1 MPSSS
6 MACPG
11 TSCLK
16 SGAMLYSATATG
28 CDNWHLAAI
37 MLCAATL
44 LALLILP
51 AVDGLTAESSL
62 SQTCMAP
69 PARTSTRISSLGPD
83 PRAPATHQP
92 LLSG

>member
-1 MPSSS
+1 MPSKLHGL
-6 MACPG
+6 PRYQLVEVWG
-11 TSCLK
+11 VLF
-16 SGAMLYSATATG
+16 SATATG

-51 AVDGLTAESSL
+51 VVDGLTRESSL

-83 PRAPATHQP
+83 PRSPLTHQP